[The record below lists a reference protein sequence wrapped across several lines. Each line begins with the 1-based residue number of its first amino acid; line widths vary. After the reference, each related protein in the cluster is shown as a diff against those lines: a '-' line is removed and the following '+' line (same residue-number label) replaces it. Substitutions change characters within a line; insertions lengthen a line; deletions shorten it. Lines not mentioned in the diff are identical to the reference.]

1 MHSWI
6 SIKYRTHNQCAF
18 VARLS
23 VLFYLCPHTSPP
35 FFIFSDLVN
44 GLILLMNSNF
54 SEPVNIVSIKW
65 IVIVMCYRAYGHV
78 TAQFVATH
86 PIITDRL
93 SRRYAGYLS
102 C

>member
-1 MHSWI
+1 MHSGI

-65 IVIVMCYRAYGHV
+65 YRTYEHV
-78 TAQFVATH
+78 TAQFAITH
-86 PIITDRL
+86 PIITDRV
-93 SRRYAGYLS
+93 
-102 C
+102 

>member
-1 MHSWI
+1 
-6 SIKYRTHNQCAF
+6 
-18 VARLS
+18 
-23 VLFYLCPHTSPP
+23 
-35 FFIFSDLVN
+35 
-44 GLILLMNSNF
+44 MNSNF

-65 IVIVMCYRAYGHV
+65 IVIVMCYRAYEHV

>member
-1 MHSWI
+1 MNSWI

-18 VARLS
+18 VARLL
-23 VLFYLCPHTSPP
+23 VLSYLCPHTSLP

-65 IVIVMCYRAYGHV
+65 IVIVTCHRAYEHV
-78 TAQFVATH
+78 TAQFAVTH

-93 SRRYAGYLS
+93 SRR
-102 C
+102 